1 MILTTINDS
10 HRYESLNPLF
20 KELFDYVKTH
30 DLLNAPLGRIE
41 IDGDRLFINN
51 SLAKALSKDEQVLE
65 MHRRYIDVHIL
76 LAGSET
82 VGWKPL
88 ADIKNITKDYDA
100 EGDYMLSD
108 DRPTAYVD
116 MTPGDVL
123 IVWPEDPHAPVI
135 GTGEI
140 RKLIGKVLV
149 E

>member
-10 HRYESLNPLF
+10 ERYESLHPLF
-20 KELFDYVKTH
+20 KALFDYVKTH

-41 IDGDRLFINN
+41 IDGERLFINN
-51 SLAKALSKDEQVLE
+51 SLAQAVAKDAQVLE

-108 DRPTAYVD
+108 DSPTAYID

-123 IVWPEDPHAPVI
+123 IVWPEDPHAPII
-135 GTGEI
+135 GNGEI
-140 RKLIGKVLV
+140 RKLIGKVIV

>member
-10 HRYESLNPLF
+10 ERYESLHPLF
-20 KELFDYVKTH
+20 KALFDYVKTH

-51 SLAKALSKDEQVLE
+51 SLAQAMAKDAQVLE

-108 DRPTAYVD
+108 DSPTAYID

-123 IVWPEDPHAPVI
+123 IVWTEDPHAPII
-135 GTGEI
+135 GNGEI
-140 RKLIGKVLV
+140 RKLIGKVIV

>member
-1 MILTTINDS
+1 MILTTLNDS
-10 HRYESLNPLF
+10 ERYEALHPLF
-20 KELFDYVKTH
+20 KALFHYVKTH
-30 DLLNAPLGRIE
+30 DLLNEPTGRIE

-51 SLAKALSKDEQVLE
+51 SLAKAVAKEDQVLE

-76 LAGSET
+76 LEGSET

-88 ADIKNITKDYDA
+88 AEIKNITKDYDA

-135 GTGEI
+135 GNGEI

>member
-1 MILTTINDS
+1 M
-10 HRYESLNPLF
+10 
-20 KELFDYVKTH
+20 
-30 DLLNAPLGRIE
+30 
-41 IDGDRLFINN
+41 
-51 SLAKALSKDEQVLE
+51 AKDAQVLE

-82 VGWKPL
+82 VGRKPL

-135 GTGEI
+135 GNGEI